1 MSLARNLW
9 AKKCEL
15 LRQMLGFKNQLPETY
30 SQNKL
35 EFNSIYPKIYLPSIK
50 DGEYV
55 LNRDEYA
62 NIGTHW
68 IAWYVKKNEVCNCD
82 CCGV

>member
-1 MSLARNLW
+1 MSL

-15 LRQMLGFKNQLPETY
+15 LRQMQGFKNQFSETY
-30 SQNKL
+30 YQNKL
-35 EFNSIYPKIYLPSIK
+35 EFNSIYSKIYLPSIK

-68 IAWYVKKNEVCNCD
+68 IA
-82 CCGV
+82 